1 MFFVGWYWYPKMG
14 HQYHFRGGMVA
25 ENGRAFAKVTHTHP
39 RSRALQGILLCAR
52 SRFRGLTHTHPRYK
66 PFHGIS
72 MCVTLA
78 TVQRNAVEEKGRWI
92 SGGRV
97 PKGER
102 WRGKARGRGSGGK
115 ARGRGGGVEL
125 AGIPARDTRVGLLG
139 RSSSATYLRMPAST
153 RWTNRSTLC
162 INLER
167 ILAWQLSD

>member
-52 SRFRGLTHTHPRYK
+52 GRDRGMTHTHPRYK

-72 MCVTLA
+72 TCVTLA

-102 WRGKARGRGSGGK
+102 WRGKSPGKRWRGEIRRDSGARH
-115 ARGRGGGVEL
+115 ARRLVGAGPFCHLLANASLNTLSELVFLLHKLGTDIGV
-125 AGIPARDTRVGLLG
+125 
-139 RSSSATYLRMPAST
+139 ASK
-153 RWTNRSTLC
+153 
-162 INLER
+162 
-167 ILAWQLSD
+167 